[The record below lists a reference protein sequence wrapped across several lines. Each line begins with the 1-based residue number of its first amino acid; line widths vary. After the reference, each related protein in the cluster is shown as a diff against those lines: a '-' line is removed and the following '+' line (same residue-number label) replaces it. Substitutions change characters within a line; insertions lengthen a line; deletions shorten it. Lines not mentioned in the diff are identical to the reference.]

1 MNKQQLLELEKNAHL
16 SIVELRKAQPALAKP
31 IDDRLEERVKRTAVT
46 SLAGGSEKLRK
57 VAETIKLPLGATP
70 DKTKLRES
78 ALKALREAV
87 AKDRQLA
94 GDAELKK
101 EIDEL
106 EKAAGEPAAP
116 GAKADV
122 TLAESLRFDEPV
134 AFNPEF
140 RRDLDAARL
149 YRLGDA
155 FGLGDNTAEVL
166 IDHVGSVT
174 EVTSERLEGLVK
186 ENKLNENEAKA
197 VGFASSLYHVLD
209 ERPEL
214 VAAAKA
220 GITGVHEL
228 VKNDKAVWVKIIKD
242 SKTKPPGGIAVDEY
256 AELLTKKMARLF
268 PTDAL
273 AHRLTQVKIADVLRE
288 HAGLA
293 ELRRLNPNAPVVG
306 ARDFDALKT
315 DGIAPAEVQKLKARY
330 ESAVKLVNRYPGMR
344 LAAVLDDG
352 AIADVDKDRE
362 VTRRTSLANAF
373 FADNA
378 EVLGADLTRGSDE
391 VKALKF
397 PAGTSDADKAM
408 VLANA
413 RAYQRTMTLTED
425 VADAEALVVGG
436 YRSALSVA
444 TSRVDAL
451 AAKTGL
457 KSEIA
462 VRYQEKAKG
471 IASGVT
477 AHIGTVIDVVKG
489 GFKDLAVGNI
499 SPALAGYL
507 KEIPGFADFFGNQD
521 YCNCKHCQSILS
533 PAAYFVDMMCF
544 IDEHV
549 TQPFFA
555 AKPNH
560 PLNLKTRR
568 PDLWTLELTC
578 ENTNKPI
585 PYLVIINEILENAVA
600 KDAGFAGNFG
610 DRVAV
615 GTKVYKDTL
624 PDAVHSFRQPL
635 NLPFEELRTYL
646 RHFERTLA
654 DVAEAG
660 NASGD
665 ALARLR
671 LSLPPKDH
679 QLITQVNDSLPFLR
693 RVYGIQ
699 FNEAG
704 GAIQKFD
711 AQRLLKPTGVSRDEL
726 AELIASRFVTA
737 DGAVNIR
744 IKGEK
749 RSAQSIQNDIENIE
763 GLTRA
768 ALDRMHRFVR
778 LWRATGWRIG
788 EVDLVLTHLKQVS
801 VGSGIDAT
809 AMQAVAH
816 IHRLQT
822 KHDVSIEELTALWS
836 ALPQHAI
843 LRSAPGVSTAQGDGP
858 TAYPQAASPLAR
870 FTVSLFDRLFNQAR
884 FVETGGSYPQPGT
897 SFLHPALASVLP
909 ANVDPNLHRLQAGTG
924 TDDDELL
931 QLILGLARPL
941 GIDPSSGNDNKKMFG
956 LSARNLSLLYRHAR
970 LARLLKV
977 TIPELLALCG
987 LASEI
992 RMAHVDGLSDVDA
1005 LLKLHSWWK
1014 TTKWTLGQLVQIV
1027 RPALPAI
1034 LTSAAPVAGTAGGE
1048 SITYTPTAYAV
1059 ALPAETIT
1067 FGVNADLPAAIADW
1081 NGKAQHATAFR
1092 SDAFGVENLTGT
1104 HLSIRGKAAAG
1115 ADSKLEITA
1124 DSASIFSAALPQ
1136 VSVGSDIAPDLVVQE
1151 TESPADLANELVE
1164 QARQANTLVFAD
1176 TVFAQLRPLAPVA
1189 ASSVPLP
1196 ATAGGET
1203 VTYTPVLNGRSEAAE
1218 TIAFAA
1224 NPTLDAVVADWN
1236 GEATFTRAYRSDA
1249 SGKENGSGTHL
1260 AITTKDDSGS
1270 NTRLTITADSGA
1282 IFTAAV
1288 PKEIKGAEITEGQ
1301 SRALIAANAAS
1312 LESID
1317 SQGQYRLAIGVSRA
1331 TPLTLPPLSP
1341 PVATSRIAVN
1351 GSSGGEKVR
1360 LQTSINGAAPREETL
1375 TLGASA
1381 DINALITDWNGAS
1394 VLTTAYRSD
1403 ATGAASGVGPYLSIR
1418 VNGVGGQN
1426 TILNIL
1432 EDSAGFFS
1440 GAAYRGQGVW
1450 VDPTLEPLLREVLF
1464 QHHARNSLLARIPG
1478 IAGVKPEFLESLLSM
1493 LGVDLDA
1500 DIYFRELRGDVSP
1513 PNKIASLIQ
1522 PLRRLGALF
1531 AQESVFDLDN
1541 LEFIQTN
1548 AALFGITD
1556 FNRIATPSVRRIELF
1571 RQLLDAWLTRVVPR
1585 PDLRSVLRAFTA
1597 AARFG
1602 NADQEDLAALL
1613 GCDVGVVQS
1622 LQAHLNL
1629 GTTPFEV
1636 LQELIAAVGLS
1647 QAVGIGGSALK
1658 LAQSVNYDDLT
1669 TASAALQAALRAKY
1683 EDEAEWEKKVEPF
1696 RDALLSRRRDG
1707 LVAYLVHSGAPQF
1720 DEVSD
1725 LYHYYLLDVE
1735 VEGCMRTS
1743 RVAAAIDSVQLYVH
1757 RCLMNLEETPP
1768 GDANPVHVLPESV
1781 PDGEWAWR
1789 KNYRV
1794 WEANRKIFLYPENY
1808 IEPELRDDKTPLF
1821 KTLEEEL
1828 LSKET
1833 TDEAI
1838 LEAYGR
1844 YLRGFDELAHLTI
1857 AGSYHEKDEDGKRDV
1872 LHLLGVTSDDPPVFY
1887 YRRVEDA
1894 HYGAVSDER
1903 ATHWGAWEKLNIQ
1916 VPVRKVSPLI
1926 HNGQLYVFWIR
1937 YVTKAQNKVKN
1948 GASRFTGYQHK
1959 AYVEFSRRKLD
1970 GSWTTP
1976 QRLRLDESPFGP
1988 SSFPGTLQDDGV
2000 VLDPIVPKTGT
2011 PVEVLWFE
2019 FTVYSKYQ
2027 PLYDRRNHETPKD
2040 DYTLAGFQWDQL
2052 FPASGKEL
2060 SLRGA
2065 NFQMWSPVDLYRL
2078 RIGPQYVYTSDPEEE
2093 GVPWLNPAIFILI
2106 WLFSGGKFDL
2116 TSLLPPRL
2124 VWSRKSG
2131 DRRELH
2137 STPSLLPCFDTYTY
2151 ATLVLDEARFK
2162 QYERP
2167 LAAIDPAS
2175 SPGVWTGPQWDK
2187 VITDYLASVLKVN
2200 KIADIP
2206 GDASLDVVNGSVSD
2220 VLIQTC
2226 RDAFYL
2232 QAEVRGDDKYHLRR
2246 LNTSLSEDIADLLFN
2261 RGLEELLSTKT
2272 QLDLKERPTGLN
2284 LGASKVNDATKTGDV
2299 DFNGAMGTY
2308 LREVFFHIPFLIANH
2323 LNSQGRHEEA
2333 QRWYHYI
2340 FDPTASET
2348 IKGLPAGLSA
2358 EERRRREL
2366 DRNWRYREFRGLTLD
2381 SLRAQ
2386 LTNEAAIA
2394 EYKRDPFNPHAI
2406 ARLRTSAYQKAI
2418 VMKYV
2423 DNLLDWG
2430 DDLFIRAF
2438 AQLNP
2443 EYLREATLKYVTAQ
2457 EILGDRPAQLGDCGE
2472 GKLTPKVFPKIK
2484 DALAEDSEFLM
2495 EMESVIA
2502 TRYRS
2507 GARATIKDKLVVVSA
2522 ERGAS
2527 AIKTA
2532 YADVKVPAAAASPVV
2547 IQPTRDS
2554 VRRLVASAPAGVK
2567 EAAARMTVADVAV
2580 VGSAGKVKGKAVT
2593 VVNPYG
2599 RFLNPKTKWVPGWG
2613 WSFVRQVSPIFCV
2626 PGNDRM
2632 LRHWDRVEDRLFK
2645 LRHCRDIEG
2654 VFRLLPLFA
2663 PEIDPG
2669 LLVGGKAVGLSLED
2683 ILAAST
2689 GSLPP
2694 YRFRYLIDKAKGFAS
2709 IVQGIGAALL
2719 SALEKRD
2726 AEELAKL
2733 RNVHQKNLLA
2743 LTSEVKK
2750 NELKIAEESVE
2761 IVTRRQ
2767 SAAAYRKDYYDALI
2781 EAGLSGWEQAQ
2792 YASRVTASVLKGVET
2807 TFQTAASISF
2817 LIPQVGSPFA
2827 MKYGGQEIGDSTAS
2841 WAKVIGI
2848 AAGLSEITGTIGG
2861 IQSGY
2866 DRREQG
2872 WDHQK
2877 KLAEHDLKTIEKEL
2891 AVSELRKAIATRS
2904 LELHD
2909 KAKEQHDEI
2918 MEFFADKF
2926 SNLGLYTH
2934 LSRTL
2939 QQLHR
2944 EAYNNALAL
2953 ARLAE
2958 QAYRFERS
2966 GDTTVFVGGEW
2977 DASRSGL
2984 LAGERLLMALNKMD
2998 KRFIETNTRQAEIN
3012 QSFSLAQIAPRAI
3025 IDLKE
3030 TGRCEFAIPEFYFD
3044 MFYPG
3049 QYRRRVRAVR
3059 LTIPCITGPYTNI
3072 SAKLTLL
3079 KSYARK
3085 EATLGAANLFEV
3097 PTTGTSAIST
3107 STGQGDAGVFE
3118 LSFRDEKY
3126 MPFEGAGAVSEWRLE
3141 LPSHFRPFDY
3151 HSINDVLLN
3160 LTYTAEEDDVMRQQ
3174 VESRNAAVEGAL
3186 LHYLSNNTLTRV
3198 FSLRQ
3203 EFSNAFNRLV
3213 EAAAGTPV
3221 TIGINDRHFPLFL
3234 QGRGLTVAKA
3244 TMVLAVADRNP
3255 VGAFA
3260 MAINGTAVNGFSNPT
3275 NPASPGDVLGGL
3287 PMKSLGG
3294 AFAAG
3299 LKRQHTISVGAAG
3312 SLAAAPATGS
3322 LLAPDRIRDIFLV
3335 IDYRL

>member
-1 MNKQQLLELEKNAHL
+1 
-16 SIVELRKAQPALAKP
+16 
-31 IDDRLEERVKRTAVT
+31 
-46 SLAGGSEKLRK
+46 
-57 VAETIKLPLGATP
+57 
-70 DKTKLRES
+70 
-78 ALKALREAV
+78 
-87 AKDRQLA
+87 
-94 GDAELKK
+94 
-101 EIDEL
+101 
-106 EKAAGEPAAP
+106 
-116 GAKADV
+116 
-122 TLAESLRFDEPV
+122 
-134 AFNPEF
+134 
-140 RRDLDAARL
+140 
-149 YRLGDA
+149 
-155 FGLGDNTAEVL
+155 
-166 IDHVGSVT
+166 
-174 EVTSERLEGLVK
+174 
-186 ENKLNENEAKA
+186 
-197 VGFASSLYHVLD
+197 
-209 ERPEL
+209 
-214 VAAAKA
+214 
-220 GITGVHEL
+220 
-228 VKNDKAVWVKIIKD
+228 
-242 SKTKPPGGIAVDEY
+242 
-256 AELLTKKMARLF
+256 
-268 PTDAL
+268 
-273 AHRLTQVKIADVLRE
+273 
-288 HAGLA
+288 
-293 ELRRLNPNAPVVG
+293 
-306 ARDFDALKT
+306 
-315 DGIAPAEVQKLKARY
+315 
-330 ESAVKLVNRYPGMR
+330 
-344 LAAVLDDG
+344 
-352 AIADVDKDRE
+352 
-362 VTRRTSLANAF
+362 
-373 FADNA
+373 
-378 EVLGADLTRGSDE
+378 
-391 VKALKF
+391 
-397 PAGTSDADKAM
+397 
-408 VLANA
+408 
-413 RAYQRTMTLTED
+413 
-425 VADAEALVVGG
+425 
-436 YRSALSVA
+436 
-444 TSRVDAL
+444 
-451 AAKTGL
+451 
-457 KSEIA
+457 
-462 VRYQEKAKG
+462 
-471 IASGVT
+471 
-477 AHIGTVIDVVKG
+477 
-489 GFKDLAVGNI
+489 
-499 SPALAGYL
+499 
-507 KEIPGFADFFGNQD
+507 
-521 YCNCKHCQSILS
+521 
-533 PAAYFVDMMCF
+533 
-544 IDEHV
+544 
-549 TQPFFA
+549 
-555 AKPNH
+555 
-560 PLNLKTRR
+560 
-568 PDLWTLELTC
+568 
-578 ENTNKPI
+578 
-585 PYLVIINEILENAVA
+585 
-600 KDAGFAGNFG
+600 
-610 DRVAV
+610 V

-624 PDAVHSFRQPL
+624 PDKVDSFRQPL

-671 LSLPPKDH
+671 LSLPPKDY

-704 GAIQKFD
+704 GAIQQFD
-711 AQRLLKPTGVSRDEL
+711 AQKLLKPMVVSRDEL
-726 AELIASRFVTA
+726 SELIASRFVTA

-763 GLTRA
+763 GLTRSV
-768 ALDRMHRFVR
+768 LDRMHRFVR

-788 EVDLVLTHLKQVS
+788 EVDLVLTHLKQVN
-801 VGSGIDAT
+801 VGSGIDA
-809 AMQAVAH
+809 AAVDAVAH

-843 LRSAPGVSTAQGDGP
+843 LRSAPGVSTAQGGGP

-897 SFLHPALASVLP
+897 SFLHPALGSVPP

-931 QLILGLARPL
+931 QLIVGLARPL

-970 LARLLKV
+970 LARVLKV
-977 TIPELLALCG
+977 TIPELFALCG

-992 RMAHVDGLSDVDA
+992 RMAHVDGLSDVDV

-1014 TTKWTLGQLVQIV
+1014 TTRWTLGQLVQIV
-1027 RPALPAI
+1027 RPGLPAI
-1034 LTSAAPVAGTAGGE
+1034 LTSAAPVVGTAGGE
-1048 SITYTPTAYAV
+1048 SITYTPTVYAV
-1059 ALPAETIT
+1059 ALPSETIT

-1092 SDAFGVENLTGT
+1092 SDAFGVENVTGT
-1104 HLSIRGKAAAG
+1104 HLSIRGKAGTG
-1115 ADSKLEITA
+1115 ADSRLEITA
-1124 DSASIFSAALPQ
+1124 DSASIFSAAPPQ
-1136 VSVGSDIAPDLVVQE
+1136 ASVGSDIAPELVVQE
-1151 TESPADLANELVE
+1151 TESPTDLANELVE
-1164 QARQANTLVFAD
+1164 QVRQANSLIFAD
-1176 TVFAQLRPLAPVA
+1176 TVFAQLRPIAPVVVSGA
-1189 ASSVPLP
+1189 PLP
-1196 ATAGGET
+1196 ATSGGET
-1203 VTYTPVLNGRSEAAE
+1203 VTYTPVLNGGSEAAE

-1236 GEATFTRAYRSDA
+1236 GKATFTRAYRSDA
-1249 SGKENGSGTHL
+1249 SGKEIGSGTHL
-1260 AITTKDDSGS
+1260 SITTKDGSGS

-1288 PKEIKGAEITEGQ
+1288 PKEVKGAEITEAQ

-1312 LESID
+1312 LDTVNGE
-1317 SQGQYRLAIGVSRA
+1317 GRYRLKAGFNPN
-1331 TPLTLPPLSP
+1331 T
-1341 PVATSRIAVN
+1341 
-1351 GSSGGEKVR
+1351 
-1360 LQTSINGAAPREETL
+1360 
-1375 TLGASA
+1375 
-1381 DINALITDWNGAS
+1381 AS
-1394 VLTTAYRSD
+1394 VL
-1403 ATGAASGVGPYLSIR
+1403 
-1418 VNGVGGQN
+1418 
-1426 TILNIL
+1426 
-1432 EDSAGFFS
+1432 SAG
-1440 GAAYRGQGVW
+1440 
-1450 VDPTLEPLLREVLF
+1450 VDPALMPLLHDTLRAYHSRAV
-1464 QHHARNSLLARIPG
+1464 LLAMLPSRL
-1478 IAGVKPEFLESLLSM
+1478 GVSPSTATALLSM

-1500 DIYFRELRGDVSP
+1500 DIYFRELRGDVAP

-1522 PLRRLGALF
+1522 PLRRLGALV
-1531 AQESVFDLDN
+1531 AQESVFELDN
-1541 LEFIQTN
+1541 LEFIRTN

-1556 FNRIATPSVRRIELF
+1556 FSRIATPSVRRIELF
-1571 RQLLDAWLTRVVPR
+1571 RKFLDAWLARSEEG
-1585 PDLRSVLRAFTA
+1585 PDLKSVLLAFTA

-1602 NADQEDLAALL
+1602 TADQEDLAALL
-1613 GCDVGVVQS
+1613 GCEVGLLQS
-1622 LQAHLNL
+1622 LHAHVSLSA
-1629 GTTPFEV
+1629 TPFEV
-1636 LQELIAAVGLS
+1636 LQELIAAVELA
-1647 QAVGIGGSALK
+1647 QAVGVGGSALK
-1658 LAQSVNYDDLT
+1658 LAQSSDYDDLT
-1669 TASAALQAALRAKY
+1669 TASAALQAAFRAKY

-1720 DEVSD
+1720 DEVTD
-1725 LYHYYLLDVE
+1725 LYRYYLLDVE

-1781 PDGEWAWR
+1781 PDDEWAWR

-1857 AGSYHEKDEDGKRDV
+1857 VGAYHEKDEDAKRDV
-1872 LHLLGVTSDDPPVFY
+1872 LHLLGVTSDDPPIFY
-1887 YRRVEDA
+1887 YRRVDDA
-1894 HYGAVSDER
+1894 HHGAVSDER

-1916 VPVRKVSPLI
+1916 VPVRKVAPLI

-1937 YVTKAQNKVKN
+1937 YVTKAQNKVKS
-1948 GASRFTGYQHK
+1948 GGSKFTGYQHR

-1976 QRLRLDESPFGP
+1976 QKLRLDESPFGP
-1988 SSFPGTLQDDGV
+1988 SSFPQSYQDDGV
-2000 VLDPIVPKTGT
+2000 ILDPIVPKSSTS
-2011 PVEVLWFE
+2011 VEVLWFD
-2019 FTVYSKYQ
+2019 FTFYSSFE
-2027 PLYDRRNHETPKD
+2027 PLYDSRTHEVPKD
-2040 DYTLAGFQWDQL
+2040 DYTPKGFQWDQL
-2052 FPASGKEL
+2052 YPASGKEL

-2124 VWSRKSG
+2124 VWSRKPG
-2131 DRRELH
+2131 ERRELH
-2137 STPSLLPCFDTYTY
+2137 STPSLLPCFDTYSY

-2167 LAAIDPAS
+2167 LAAIDPAG

-2187 VITDYLASVLKVN
+2187 VITDYLTSVLKVN

-2220 VLIQTC
+2220 VVIQTS

-2232 QAEVRGDDKYHLRR
+2232 QAEVRGDGKYHLRR
-2246 LNTSLSEDIADLLFN
+2246 LNTSLSEDIADVLFN
-2261 RGLEELLSTKT
+2261 KGLDELLSTKT
-2272 QLDLKERPTGLN
+2272 QLGLKELPTDLSMF
-2284 LGASKVNDATKTGDV
+2284 ASKVNDATKTGDI

-2348 IKGLPAGLSA
+2348 IQGLPAGLSA

-2386 LTNEAAIA
+2386 LTNEAAIE

-2430 DDLFIRAF
+2430 DDLFIKAF

-2472 GKLTPKVFPKIK
+2472 GKLTPKVFPTIK

-2495 EMESVIA
+2495 ELESVIV

-2507 GARATIKDKLVVVSA
+2507 GANAKIKDKLVAVSA
-2522 ERGAS
+2522 ERGAL

-2532 YADVKVPAAAASPVV
+2532 YADVKVPAAGAPPVV

-2554 VRRLVASAPAGVK
+2554 VRRLVAAAPPGVK

-2580 VGSAGKVKGKAVT
+2580 VGSAGKVKGKTLT
-2593 VVNPYG
+2593 VADPYD
-2599 RFLNPKTKWVPGWG
+2599 RSLNPKAKWVPGWG

-2669 LLVGGKAVGLSLED
+2669 LLVGGKAAGLSLED
-2683 ILAAST
+2683 ILAASS

-2709 IVQGIGAALL
+2709 IVQSFGAALL

-2726 AEELAKL
+2726 AEELSKL

-2743 LTSEVKK
+2743 LTSEVKQ

-2767 SAAAYRKDYYDALI
+2767 SAAEYRKDYY
-2781 EAGLSGWEQAQ
+2781 AGLISTGLTPAELTQSGAQ
-2792 YASRVTASVLKGVET
+2792 ITALGVKAV
-2807 TFQTAASISF
+2807 QTALATGAGISY
-2817 LIPQVGSPFA
+2817 LLPQVGSPFA
-2827 MKYGGQEIGDSTAS
+2827 MKYGGQEVGSSLKAWS
-2841 WAKVIGI
+2841 AVLGVIGQV
-2848 AAGLSEITGTIGG
+2848 ADITGSIAGMVA
-2861 IQSGY
+2861 GY
-2866 DRREQG
+2866 ERREQG
-2872 WDHQK
+2872 WDHQQ
-2877 KLAEHDLKTIEKEL
+2877 KLAEHDLETIEKEL

-2944 EAYNNALAL
+2944 EAYNNALAM

-2958 QAYRFERS
+2958 QAYRFERT

-3012 QSFSLAQIAPRAI
+3012 QSFSLAQIAPQAI

-3160 LTYTAEEDDVMRQQ
+3160 LSYTAEEDGVMRQQ

-3221 TIGINDRHFPLFL
+3221 TIEISDRHFPLFL

-3260 MAINGTAVNGFSNPT
+3260 MAVNGTAVNGFSNPT

-3287 PMKSLGG
+3287 PTKSLGG
-3294 AFAAG
+3294 
-3299 LKRQHTISVGAAG
+3299 
-3312 SLAAAPATGS
+3312 
-3322 LLAPDRIRDIFLV
+3322 
-3335 IDYRL
+3335 

>member
-1 MNKQQLLELEKNAHL
+1 MDKQQLLGLEKNAHL
-16 SIVELRKAQPALAKP
+16 SIAELRKAQPAVAKP

-70 DKTKLRES
+70 DKTRLRE
-78 ALKALREAV
+78 ATLKALREAV

-101 EIDEL
+101 ELGDL
-106 EKAAGEPAAP
+106 EKAATQPAAP
-116 GAKADV
+116 GSKPDV
-122 TLAESLRFDEPV
+122 TFAESLRFDEPI

-140 RRDLDAARL
+140 RRDLEAARL
-149 YRLGDA
+149 YRLSDA
-155 FGLGDNTAEVL
+155 AGLGDKTAKAL
-166 IDHVGSVT
+166 IDHVDSVT
-174 EVTSERLEGLVK
+174 EVTNDRLEVLVK
-186 ENKLNENEAKA
+186 EKKLNGNEAKA
-197 VGFASSLYHVLD
+197 AGFASSLYHVLD

-214 VAAAKA
+214 VAVAKA

-228 VKNDKAVWVKIIKD
+228 VKNNKAAWVKIIND
-242 SKTKPPGGIAVDEY
+242 SKTRPPGGISADVY
-256 AELLTKKMARLF
+256 ADLLIKKIARLF

-273 AHRLTQVKIADVLRE
+273 AHRLSQVKVADVLKE
-288 HAGLA
+288 HTGLA
-293 ELRRLNPNAPVVG
+293 GLRRLNPNTPLIG
-306 ARDFDALKT
+306 TRDFDALKT

-330 ESAVKLVNRYPGMR
+330 ESTVRLINRYPGMR
-344 LAAVLDDG
+344 LAPVLDDG
-352 AIADVDKDRE
+352 ALPDADKDRE
-362 VTRRTSLANAF
+362 VTRRTALANAF
-373 FADNA
+373 FADNE
-378 EVLGADLTRGSDE
+378 EVLGTDLTHGSND
-391 VKALKF
+391 VQALKF

-413 RAYQRTMTLTED
+413 RTYQRTMTLTED

-444 TSRVDAL
+444 TSRLETL
-451 AAKTGL
+451 ATKTEL
-457 KSEIA
+457 KTEIA
-462 VRYQEKAKG
+462 FRYQEKAKG

-544 IDEHV
+544 VDEHV

-555 AKPNH
+555 AKPDH

-600 KDAGFAGNFG
+600 KDAGFAGDFG

-624 PDAVHSFRQPL
+624 PDAVNSFRQPL
-635 NLPFEELRTYL
+635 NLPFEEMRTYL

-660 NASGD
+660 NANGD

-693 RVYGIQ
+693 RLYGIQ

-711 AQRLLKPTGVSRDEL
+711 AQKLLKPMGVSRDEL
-726 AELIASRFVTA
+726 GKLIASRFVTA
-737 DGAVNIR
+737 NGAVNIR

-749 RSAQSIQNDIENIE
+749 RSAQSIQNDIEKIR

-768 ALDRMHRFVR
+768 ALDRMHRFAR

-788 EVDLVLTHLKQVS
+788 ELDLVLTHLKQAG
-801 VGSGIDAT
+801 VGSGIDT
-809 AMQAVAH
+809 AAVQVVAH
-816 IHRLQT
+816 IHRLQA
-822 KHDVSIEELTALWS
+822 KQDVSVEELIALGS
-836 ALPQHAI
+836 SLPQHAI
-843 LRSAPGVSTAQGDGP
+843 LRSAPGISAAQDDGP
-858 TAYPQAASPLAR
+858 TAYPQTPSPLAR
-870 FTVSLFDRLFNQAR
+870 FTTPLFDRLFNQAR
-884 FVETGGSYPQPGT
+884 FVEAGGNYPHPGT
-897 SFLHPALASVLP
+897 TFLHPALASAPP

-931 QLILGLARPL
+931 QLIVGLAGPL
-941 GIDPSSGNDNKKMFG
+941 GIDLSSANDNKKQFA
-956 LSARNLSLLYRHAR
+956 LSVRNLSLLYRHAR

-977 TIPELLALCG
+977 GIPELFALCG
-987 LASEI
+987 LAPEI
-992 RMAHVDGLSDVDA
+992 RMAHVDGLSELDA
-1005 LLKLHSWWK
+1005 LLKAHAWWK

-1027 RPALPAI
+1027 RPGLPP
-1034 LTSAAPVAGTAGGE
+1034 LMTSAGPVAGTAGGE
-1048 SITYTPTAYAV
+1048 SVTYTPSVYGAV
-1059 ALPAETIT
+1059 LPPETIN
-1067 FGVNADLPAAIADW
+1067 FGINADLPAAIADW
-1081 NGKAQHATAFR
+1081 NGQAQHTMAFR
-1092 SDAFGVENLTGT
+1092 SDAFGVENAAGT
-1104 HLSIRGKAAAG
+1104 HLSIRSKAG
-1115 ADSKLEITA
+1115 TGPDSRLEITA
-1124 DSASIFSAALPQ
+1124 DSAAIFSAALPQ
-1136 VSVGSDIAPDLVVQE
+1136 ASIGSDIAPELAAQE
-1151 TESPADLANELVE
+1151 TESPEDLAKELVE
-1164 QARQANTLVFAD
+1164 QVRQSNTLIFAD
-1176 TVFAQLRPLAPVA
+1176 TVFAQLRPLAPVTTSGA
-1189 ASSVPLP
+1189 PLP

-1218 TIAFAA
+1218 TIVFAA
-1224 NPTLDAVVADWN
+1224 NATLDAVLGDWN
-1236 GEATFTRAYRSDA
+1236 AKAKFTRAYRSDA
-1249 SGKENGSGTHL
+1249 SGKEIGSGTHL
-1260 AITTKDDSGS
+1260 SITTKDGTGS
-1270 NTRLTITADSGA
+1270 NTRLTITADSIA
-1282 IFTAAV
+1282 IFTGGV
-1288 PKEIKGAEITEGQ
+1288 PREVKGTEITEAQ
-1301 SRALIAANAAS
+1301 SRALIAANAGS
-1312 LESID
+1312 LETISAE
-1317 SQGQYRLAIGVSRA
+1317 GRYRLQAGFDPNAAITLAAGVDPALMPLLQDTLRAYHSKAVLLALLPSRVGISPSA
-1331 TPLTLPPLSP
+1331 TP
-1341 PVATSRIAVN
+1341 
-1351 GSSGGEKVR
+1351 K
-1360 LQTSINGAAPREETL
+1360 
-1375 TLGASA
+1375 
-1381 DINALITDWNGAS
+1381 
-1394 VLTTAYRSD
+1394 
-1403 ATGAASGVGPYLSIR
+1403 
-1418 VNGVGGQN
+1418 
-1426 TILNIL
+1426 
-1432 EDSAGFFS
+1432 
-1440 GAAYRGQGVW
+1440 
-1450 VDPTLEPLLREVLF
+1450 
-1464 QHHARNSLLARIPG
+1464 
-1478 IAGVKPEFLESLLSM
+1478 LLSM

-1500 DIYFRELRGDVSP
+1500 DNYFRELRGNVAPSQ
-1513 PNKIASLIQ
+1513 KIASLIQ

-1541 LEFIQTN
+1541 LEFIRTN

-1556 FNRIATPSVRRIELF
+1556 FSRIGTLSVRRIELF
-1571 RQLLDAWLTRVVPR
+1571 RKLLAPWLTRNEPR
-1585 PDLRSVLRAFTA
+1585 PDIRSVLLAFTA

-1613 GCDVGVVQS
+1613 GCDVGIVQS

-1629 GTTPFEV
+1629 STTRFEV
-1636 LQELIAAVGLS
+1636 LQELIAAVELS
-1647 QAVGIGGSALK
+1647 QAVGVGGSALK
-1658 LAQSVNYDDLT
+1658 LAQSGSYDDLT
-1669 TASAALQAALRAKY
+1669 TVSAALQAAFRAKY

-1707 LVAYLVHSGAPQF
+1707 LVAYLVHSGATQF

-1725 LYHYYLLDVE
+1725 LYNYYLLDVE

-1768 GDANPVHVLPESV
+1768 GDANPVHVLPESIQ
-1781 PDGEWAWR
+1781 DDEWAWR

-1844 YLRGFDELAHLTI
+1844 YLRGLDELAHLTI
-1857 AGSYHEKDEDGKRDV
+1857 AGAYHEKDEDAKRDV
-1872 LHLLGVTSDDPPVFY
+1872 LHLVGVTSDDPPVFY
-1887 YRRVEDA
+1887 YRRAEDA
-1894 HYGAVSDER
+1894 HYGAVSDDR

-1916 VPVRKVSPLI
+1916 VPVRKVAPLI

-1937 YVTKAQNKVKN
+1937 YATKAQNKIK
-1948 GASRFTGYQHK
+1948 GGESKFIGYQHK

-1976 QRLRLDESPFGP
+1976 QTLRLNESPFGP
-1988 SSFPGTLQDDGV
+1988 SSVPESYQDDGV
-2000 VLDPIVPKTGT
+2000 ILDPIVPK
-2011 PVEVLWFE
+2011 EVGKKEILWFDVSIYKNFE
-2019 FTVYSKYQ
+2019 
-2027 PLYDRRNHETPKD
+2027 PLYDSKTHEAPRD
-2040 DYTLAGFQWDQL
+2040 DYSPKGFQWDQL
-2052 FPASGKEL
+2052 HPASGKEL
-2060 SLRGA
+2060 SLRGV

-2078 RIGPQYVYTSDPEEE
+2078 QIGPQYVYTSNPEDE
-2093 GVPWLNPAIFILI
+2093 GVPWLNPAIFIVI
-2106 WLFSGGKFDL
+2106 WVLSGGKFDL

-2124 VWSRKSG
+2124 VWSRKP
-2131 DRRELH
+2131 DEQRELH

-2151 ATLVLDEARFK
+2151 ATLLLDEARFK
-2162 QYERP
+2162 QYERS
-2167 LAAIDPAS
+2167 LAALNPDGS
-2175 SPGVWTGPQWDK
+2175 SGPGVWTSPQWDK
-2187 VITDYLASVLKVN
+2187 VITDYLASVLKQN

-2206 GDASLDVVNGSVSD
+2206 GDVALDVVNGSVGD
-2220 VLIQTC
+2220 VILQTS

-2232 QAEVRGDDKYHLRR
+2232 QAEVRGDGKYHLRR
-2246 LNTSLSEDIADLLFN
+2246 LNTSLSEDIADVLFN
-2261 RGLEELLSTKT
+2261 RGLEELLATKT
-2272 QLDLKERPTGLN
+2272 QLGLKEHPTGLFID
-2284 LGASKVNDATKTGDV
+2284 GSKVGDATKTGYV
-2299 DFNGAMGTY
+2299 DFNGPHGTY
-2308 LREVFFHIPFLIANH
+2308 LREVYFHIPFLIANH
-2323 LNSQGRHEEA
+2323 LNSQGRFGDA

-2348 IKGLPAGLSA
+2348 IQGLPAGLSD

-2366 DRNWRYREFRGLTLD
+2366 DRNWRFREFRGLTLD

-2386 LTNEAAIA
+2386 LTNDAAIDR
-2394 EYKRDPFNPHAI
+2394 YKRDPFNPHAI

-2430 DDLFIRAF
+2430 DDVFIKAF

-2472 GKLTPKVFPKIK
+2472 GKPTPKVFPKIK
-2484 DALAEDSEFLM
+2484 DALADDSEFLM
-2495 EMESVIA
+2495 EMESVIV
-2502 TRYRS
+2502 TQYRLGS
-2507 GARATIKDKLVVVSA
+2507 SVSVKDKLVAVNADRAALAVKASYA
-2522 ERGAS
+2522 E
-2527 AIKTA
+2527 
-2532 YADVKVPAAAASPVV
+2532 VKAPAAVAPAAV
-2547 IQPTRDS
+2547 IQPGKAN
-2554 VRRLVASAPAGVK
+2554 VLKLVSAAPAAVK
-2567 EAAARMTVADVAV
+2567 ETAARITVADVAV
-2580 VGSAGKVKGKAVT
+2580 IDSGTKANGKRKVVTAVD
-2593 VVNPYG
+2593 PYD
-2599 RFLNPKTKWVPGWG
+2599 RFLNPTTKWVPGSG
-2613 WSFVRQVSPIFCV
+2613 WSFVREVSPIFCV

-2632 LRHWDRVEDRLFK
+2632 LRHWDRVSDRLYK
-2645 LRHCRDIEG
+2645 LRHCQDIEG
-2654 VFRLLPLFA
+2654 TFRLLPLFA

-2669 LLVGGKAVGLSLED
+2669 LLVGGKAAGLSLED
-2683 ILAAST
+2683 ILAASA

-2694 YRFRYLIDKAKGFAS
+2694 YRFRYLVDKAKGFAS
-2709 IVQGIGAALL
+2709 TVQSFGAALL

-2733 RNVHQKNLLA
+2733 RNVHQRNLLA

-2761 IVTRRQ
+2761 IATRRQ
-2767 SAAAYRKDYYDALI
+2767 AAAGYRKDYYADLVS
-2781 EAGLSGWEQAQ
+2781 AGLTPAELTQSGAQ
-2792 YASRVTASVLKGVET
+2792 IAGLTVKAV
-2807 TFQTAASISF
+2807 QTGLATGAGISY
-2817 LIPQVGSPFA
+2817 LLPQVGSPFA
-2827 MKYGGQEIGDSTAS
+2827 MKYGGHEVGSSLKAWSAVFGVLGQ
-2841 WAKVIGI
+2841 I
-2848 AAGLSEITGTIGG
+2848 ADITGTIAGMVA
-2861 IQSGY
+2861 GY
-2866 DRREQG
+2866 ERREQG
-2872 WDHQK
+2872 WEHQK
-2877 KLAEHDLKTIEKEL
+2877 KLAEHDLKAIEKEL
-2891 AVSELRKAIATRS
+2891 AVAELRKAIATRS

-2944 EAYNNALAL
+2944 EAYNNALAI

-2958 QAYRFERS
+2958 QAYRFERP
-2966 GDTTVFVGGEW
+2966 GDTTVFVGNEW

-2984 LAGERLLMALNKMD
+2984 LAGERLIMALNKMD

-3012 QSFSLAQIAPRAI
+3012 QSFSLAQVAPQAI

-3079 KSYARK
+3079 KSYIRK

-3097 PTTGTSAIST
+3097 PSTGTTAIST

-3126 MPFEGAGAVSEWRLE
+3126 MPFEGAGAISEWRLE

-3151 HSINDVLLN
+3151 HSINDVFLN
-3160 LTYTAEEDDVMRQQ
+3160 LSYTAEEDGVMRQQ

-3186 LHYLSNNTLTRV
+3186 LNYLSNNPLTRV

-3203 EFSNAFNRLV
+3203 EFSNAYNRLV
-3213 EAAAGTPV
+3213 ESAAGTAV
-3221 TIGINDRHFPLFL
+3221 TIEITDRHFPLFL
-3234 QGRGLTVAKA
+3234 QGRVLTVAKA
-3244 TMVLAVADRNP
+3244 TMVLAVTDRSP
-3255 VGAFA
+3255 VGTFA
-3260 MAINGTAVNGFSNPT
+3260 MTVNGTAVNGFSNPT
-3275 NPASPGDVLGGL
+3275 IPAAPGDVLGGL
-3287 PMKSLGG
+3287 PTKSLGG

-3299 LKRQHTISVGAAG
+3299 LKRQHTVVVNAAG
-3312 SLAAAPATGS
+3312 NLAPAPGS
-3322 LLAPDRIRDIFLV
+3322 GPLLAQDKIRDILLV
-3335 IDYRL
+3335 VEYRL